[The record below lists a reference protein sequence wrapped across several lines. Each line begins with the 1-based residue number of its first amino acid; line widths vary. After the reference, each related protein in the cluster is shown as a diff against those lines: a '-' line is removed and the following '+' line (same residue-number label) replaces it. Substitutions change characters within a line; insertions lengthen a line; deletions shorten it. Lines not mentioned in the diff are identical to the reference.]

1 MNPIFLNL
9 LLFNPVLILTICM
22 LAQSDVLG
30 T

>member
-1 MNPIFLNL
+1 MYPIFLNL
-9 LLFNPVLILTICM
+9 LLFNPVLILTIGM